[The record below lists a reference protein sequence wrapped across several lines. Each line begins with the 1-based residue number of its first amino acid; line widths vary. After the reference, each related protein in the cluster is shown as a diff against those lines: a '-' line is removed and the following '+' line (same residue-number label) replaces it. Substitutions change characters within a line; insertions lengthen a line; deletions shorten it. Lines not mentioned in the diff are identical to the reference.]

1 MWLGALEFN
10 DGSIGFI
17 RLCINDGEIDEHI
30 SLMYSKQAILKLIL
44 VGIIGVKFSP
54 FFII

>member
-10 DGSIGFI
+10 DGTIDFI
-17 RLCINDGEIDEHI
+17 RLCINDGEIDEHS